1 MEIISHNLGAKKLL
15 RKQLNNQTAPQT
27 EPQTKEAP
35 QAPAFKGLNG
45 GLKQLGKY
53 GAAALLLAGTMF
65 GATSCEKTDVYH
77 EENWNVTV
85 KDKSE
90 EYFKKLIALME
101 QLIAQN
107 ETHSEQYL
115 DAMDSLRELIAAG
128 NVQDQQYY
136 NNIMSMMT
144 TISAMMS
151 NIEKNTQLN
160 NELTTVG
167 LNLMTQILANLEKNN
182 ELVGDY
188 GNEIVNYLKTIE
200 KAILAG
206 NDTVVAVLELM
217 WADINGGNTKL
228 FDAITNIGSI
238 INTNNQELIDKITN
252 IYEDDKISED
262 KRNEAIID
270 AINEVKATVEG
281 FQNLIKVS
289 QGELKAT
296 LEEFMAMY
304 NKNEITSQKLM
315 ELMYNALIE
324 GNTLDKLQ
332 LEQLHQIWVKLEN
345 GDLSIA
351 DTLKEI
357 KDILSS
363 IDTTLKDM
371 SAQLN
376 NIYQS
381 IVNLN
386 NDMKNGNIEISEKL
400 EEVIKNQDE
409 QTTYLD
415 VLVYV
420 NKQQK
425 ENQDKMISNI
435 EQAVALLAKI
445 ENNTGKVSLDELKA
459 ILKENNAQVITT
471 IEKALKELGITID
484 ESTNDAVNTIIN
496 AMNEFKNIINAN
508 QKDMDSIINL
518 LSSIN
523 LNTDL
528 NNEQMNELLALV
540 KELKALANDDKAS
553 QADINAKLDAIKAFL
568 ANIDSTLTEISGQLK
583 DIFSA
588 INNISGKLD
597 NAQKDYASLLKQL
610 INNTASI
617 AELTKSQQQ
626 VEANSATL
634 IEKAN
639 EAIALLKNA
648 NSKLGDL
655 NYNNL
660 IIELKKLDSDLADQL
675 EAMIKN
681 LGISINNNTNNAA
694 DQIVDAL
701 NNIKALLNSN
711 NADMK
716 EVINQLSSLNLKAD
730 LNASQMAELIKLVEA
745 LKLTVEDSGST
756 QDEINAKL
764 DDIKGFLASID
775 NTLKAVLDKL
785 NEGVDLFNDFYAD
798 YKANESKF
806 FNSLGNIE
814 NNIEAIKSN
823 GENLRNDLS
832 KLQKTTNDIL
842 AVLKQIEENQ
852 GDDITIDQL
861 KDLSAENLAAIKA
874 MLEDLGISAE
884 AKLGDIINAIKSS
897 SIDLTTTNNLLQT
910 IINMISRLNGSS
922 GSNAQLDTILSE
934 ILNAYKAGNADIKA
948 LLESA
953 NSKLEALY
961 EKVCDVY
968 DEVASLSANFSTY
981 ASLYE
986 TNMKSVFTKLDA
998 MMSDIKNADSK
1009 LGSLNSAVTVG
1020 NTYLNNLDTKA
1031 DEIIKLLEANGGN
1044 NSNGITKAE
1053 LEAILKDAG
1062 ADLQEMLDNLGI
1074 SINNNTTNAAAD
1086 IINAIKANST
1096 DMTTTNNLLQT
1107 IINNTSTLVTSVRAL
1122 QNQGTSV
1129 NTTALEAKIDALIQA
1144 MNNGNANLQSEMEAV
1159 NKAIQD
1165 LIKEV
1170 QAQGSNTGS

>member
-45 GLKQLGKY
+45 LKQLGKY
-53 GAAALLLAGTMF
+53 GAAALLLAGTML
-65 GATSCEKTDVYH
+65 GATSCEKTEVDHDEYW
-77 EENWNVTV
+77 EITV

-90 EYFKKLIALME
+90 EYFKQLIALME
-101 QLIAQN
+101 KLIAQN
-107 ETHSEQYL
+107 EAHSKQYL
-115 DAMDSLRELIAAG
+115 DAMDSLRELIATG
-128 NVQDQQYY
+128 NAQDQQYY

-144 TISAMMS
+144 TISAMMT
-151 NIEKNTQLN
+151 NIEKNTELN

-188 GNEIVNYLKTIE
+188 GKQIVDYLKTIE

-206 NDTVVAVLELM
+206 NDSIIAVLELM
-217 WADINGGNTKL
+217 WTDINSGNTAL
-228 FDAITNIGSI
+228 FEAMTTLGSI
-238 INTNNQELIDKITN
+238 MNTNNQELIDKITN

-262 KRNEAIID
+262 QRAKEIIN
-270 AINEVKATVEG
+270 AINEVKATVDG
-281 FQNLIKVS
+281 FQNIIKVS

-304 NKNEITSQKLM
+304 NKNEIGSQKLM

-332 LEQLHQIWVKLEN
+332 LEQLHQIWVKMEN
-345 GDLSIA
+345 GDLSIV
-351 DTLKEI
+351 DSLNEI
-357 KDILSS
+357 KNILSS
-363 IDTTLKDM
+363 IDSTLKDM
-371 SAQLN
+371 SAELN
-376 NIYQS
+376 NIYNS

-386 NDMKNGNIEISEKL
+386 NDMKNGNIEVSEKL
-400 EEVIKNQDE
+400 EQVITNQKE

-425 ENQDKMISNI
+425 ENLDKMNMSI
-435 EQAVALLAKI
+435 EQAIALLAKI
-445 ENNTGKVSLDELKA
+445 ENNTGKVTLDELKA
-459 ILKENNAQVITT
+459 ILKQNNAQVIAT
-471 IEKALKELGITID
+471 IEKALKELNINID
-484 ESTNDAVNTIIN
+484 ESTDDAVNTIIK
-496 AMNEFKNIINAN
+496 AMNEFKALINSN
-508 QKDMDSIINL
+508 QEDMDSIVKL
-518 LSSIN
+518 LASID
-523 LNTDL
+523 LNTEL
-528 NNEQMNELLALV
+528 SNAQMNELLALV
-540 KELKALANDDKAS
+540 KELKALANDDKAT
-553 QADINAKLDAIKAFL
+553 QTDINAKLDAIKAFL
-568 ANIDSTLTEISGQLK
+568 ANIDSTLTEISDQLK

-597 NAQKDYASLLKQL
+597 NAQKDYVSYLQKL

-634 IEKAN
+634 IQKAN
-639 EAIALLKNA
+639 EAIELLKNA

-655 NYNNL
+655 NYKNL
-660 IIELKKLDSDLADQL
+660 IVELKKLDSDLAAQL

-681 LGISINNNTNNAA
+681 LGISINQNTNNAA
-694 DQIVDAL
+694 DQIIAAL
-701 NNIKALLNSN
+701 NSIKSLLNSN

-716 EVINQLSSLNLKAD
+716 EVIAQLSSLNLKAD
-730 LNASQMAELIKLVEA
+730 LNATQMAELIKLVEA

-764 DDIKGFLASID
+764 DDIKAFLASID

-798 YKANESKF
+798 YKANEAKF
-806 FNSLGNIE
+806 FNSLGNIST
-814 NNIEAIKSN
+814 NIEAIKAN
-823 GENLRNDLS
+823 GANLRADLA
-832 KLQKTTNDIL
+832 KLQGTADDIL
-842 AVLKQIEENQ
+842 AVLEEIRANQ

-874 MLEDLGISAE
+874 MLENLGVSAE

-922 GSNAQLDTILSE
+922 DSNAQIDTILSE
-934 ILNAYKAGNADIKA
+934 LLNAYKAGNADLKA

-953 NSKLEALY
+953 NSQLEAIY
-961 EKVCDVY
+961 AKVCDIY
-968 DEVASLSANFSTY
+968 EEVASLSNNFKTY

-986 TNMKSVFTKLDA
+986 TNMKSAFTKLDA
-998 MMSDIKNADSK
+998 MMGDIKNAESQ

-1020 NTYLNNLDTKA
+1020 NTYLKNLDAKA
-1031 DEIIKLLEANGGN
+1031 TEIIEILENQAGG
-1044 NSNGITKAE
+1044 SGITKAE

-1129 NTTALEAKIDALIQA
+1129 NTSALEAKIDALIQA

-1170 QAQGSNTGS
+1170 QAQNSNTGS

>member
-35 QAPAFKGLNG
+35 QTPAFKGLNG

-53 GAAALLLAGTMF
+53 GAAALLLAGTML
-65 GATSCEKTDVYH
+65 GATSCEKTEIDHDEYW
-77 EENWNVTV
+77 EITV

-90 EYFKKLIALME
+90 EYFKQLIALME
-101 QLIAQN
+101 KLIAQN

-115 DAMDSLRELIAAG
+115 DAMDSLRELIATG
-128 NVQDQQYY
+128 NAQDQQYY
-136 NNIMSMMT
+136 NNIMNMMT
-144 TISAMMS
+144 TISAMIT
-151 NIEKNTQLN
+151 NIEKNTEAN
-160 NELTTVG
+160 NELTKVG
-167 LNLMTQILANLEKNN
+167 LDLMTQILANLEKNN

-188 GNEIVNYLKTIE
+188 GNDIVNYLKTIE
-200 KAILAG
+200 KAIMAG
-206 NDTVVAVLELM
+206 NDSVIAVLELM
-217 WADINGGNTKL
+217 WADINNGNTSL
-228 FDAITNIGSI
+228 FQVIKDLGSI
-238 INTNNQELIDKITN
+238 INTNNKELIDKITD

-262 KRNEAIID
+262 RRNEEIIN
-270 AINEVKATVEG
+270 AINEIKATVEG
-281 FQNLIKVS
+281 FQNIIKIS

-345 GDLSIA
+345 GDLSIS

-363 IDTTLKDM
+363 IDSTLKDM

-376 NIYQS
+376 NIYTS

-400 EEVIKNQDE
+400 EEVIQNQDE
-409 QTTYLD
+409 QTKYLD

-425 ENQDKMISNI
+425 ENLDKMNSNI
-435 EQAVALLAKI
+435 EQAIALLAKI
-445 ENNTGKVSLDELKA
+445 ENNTGKVSLEELKA
-459 ILKENNAQVITT
+459 ILKENNAQVIAT

-484 ESTNDAVNTIIN
+484 ESTNDAVNTIID

-508 QKDMDSIINL
+508 QADLDSIVNL
-518 LSSIN
+518 LNSIN

-528 NNEQMNELLALV
+528 NNAQMNELLALV

-588 INNISGKLD
+588 INNISVKLD
-597 NAQKDYASLLKQL
+597 NSQKDYAALLQQL
-610 INNTASI
+610 IDNTASI
-617 AELTKSQQQ
+617 ADLTKSQQQ

-639 EAIALLKNA
+639 EAIELLKNA

-660 IIELKKLDSDLADQL
+660 IIELKKLDSDLAAQL

-681 LGISINNNTNNAA
+681 LGISINNNTNDAA
-694 DQIVDAL
+694 DQIIDAL
-701 NNIKALLNSN
+701 NSIKVLLNSN

-716 EVINQLSSLNLKAD
+716 EVIEQLSSLNLKAD
-730 LNASQMAELIKLVEA
+730 LSSKQMSELIKLVEA

-756 QDEINAKL
+756 QDDINAKL
-764 DDIKGFLASID
+764 DDIKAFLASID
-775 NTLKAVLDKL
+775 NTLKAVLEKL

-823 GENLRNDLS
+823 GDNLRNDLS
-832 KLQKTTNDIL
+832 KLQKTTDDIL
-842 AVLKQIEENQ
+842 AALEEIQNAQ
-852 GDDITIDQL
+852 GDNITIDQL
-861 KDLSAENLAAIKA
+861 KELSAENLAAIKA
-874 MLEDLGISAE
+874 MLEDLNISAE

-968 DEVASLSANFSTY
+968 DEVASLSANFKTY

-1009 LGSLNSAVTVG
+1009 LGSLNSAVSVG

-1044 NSNGITKAE
+1044 NANGLTKAE

-1062 ADLQEMLDNLGI
+1062 ANLQVMLDNLGI